1 MKLRPSLFLF
11 IFLYL
16 TNVLALKSQSLT
28 QTVRGTVVDQISQS
42 PLPGANVILL
52 NSDPFNGTATDMD
65 GNFKLQNIPVGKQ
78 HFKITFLG
86 YKEFILPNVTVTS
99 GKEVVLTISLEE
111 NVILGKE
118 VTITDKIEKNKPLNE
133 YSAVSAR
140 TFSVEETQKY
150 AAAVNDPAR
159 MSTSYAGVV
168 STDDGNNAITIRG
181 NSPNGLLW
189 RMEGVEIPN
198 PNHFSNVG
206 TAGGGISILSSQVLT
221 NSDFMT
227 GAFPAEYGNALSGV
241 FDLKLRRGN
250 NQKSEQTIQVG
261 FLGTD
266 LAVEG
271 PFKKGYDG
279 SYLVNYRYSTLSILG
294 KLGVNIGTATT
305 NFQDLSYNFYL
316 PTKKSG
322 TFTLFGFGGLSSQ
335 FADAD
340 KDSTKWNSFYDKFNW
355 DFTSNTGAGGLTH
368 FIQLNNRT
376 YLKTSL
382 VASGTGKTYSEEELD
397 TNYEGI
403 PQGELNYGEKKVA
416 LNSILTRKINSRHS
430 YKAGIIAT
438 EIFYNLLNT
447 ELVKESGSIETR
459 INEKGETMTLQ
470 SFAQWNFRASDNV
483 TFNAGLHYLVLTY
496 NKTFSLEPRA
506 SIKIELSPK
515 QSISL
520 GYGLHSQL
528 QPIGV
533 YFAKNRNP
541 DGSIF
546 QPNKELGLTKA
557 NHYVLSYDHSLSDF
571 LHFKLETYYQ
581 QLFNVP
587 VSMDPTSTFSILN
600 SEGGYTNEALD
611 NNGKGRNYG
620 VELTFEQFLHHDFY
634 FLLSSSV
641 FDSKYRATNGNWYN
655 TRFNGNFATTF
666 TAGKEIKTGPGF
678 KNRIVGVNIKTI
690 YAGGLRNTP
699 IDLNES
705 ELQGET
711 VYKDDEAY
719 SLKAKDYFRTDV
731 KFSLRRNRPKSTVT
745 WSIDIQNVSNTKN
758 IFGDYFDPLS
768 GTTKTSYQAPL
779 IPILSYKMD
788 F

>member
-1 MKLRPSLFLF
+1 MKYILRITFLILCF
-11 IFLYL
+11 
-16 TNVLALKSQSLT
+16 TNTQFSSAQLLT
-28 QTVRGTVVDQISQS
+28 QTIRGTVVDLVSQS
-42 PLPGANVILL
+42 PLPGANVVLL
-52 NSDPFNGTATDMD
+52 NSEPFNGTATDMD
-65 GNFKLQNIPVGKQ
+65 GNFQLKNVPVGKQ
-78 HFKITFLG
+78 NLRITFLG
-86 YKEFILPNVTVTS
+86 YKDYILPNITVTS
-99 GKEVVLTISLEE
+99 GKEVVLSIALEE
-111 NVILGKE
+111 NVVMGKE

-133 YSAVSAR
+133 YSTVSAR

-206 TAGGGISILSSQVLT
+206 TSGGGISILSSQVLT

-266 LAVEG
+266 RAVEG

-279 SYLVNYRYSTLSILG
+279 SYLINYRYSTLSVLG
-294 KLGVNIGTATT
+294 KLGVNVGTATT

-335 FADAD
+335 SSNAE
-340 KDSTKWNSFYDKFNW
+340 KDSLKWTNYYDKFNW
-355 DFTSNTGAGGLTH
+355 DFTANTGATGLTH
-368 FIQLNNRT
+368 FIQLDNRT

-382 VASGTGKTYSEEELD
+382 VASGTGKTYKEEELD

-403 PQGELNYGEKKVA
+403 PQGELNYGQNKIA
-416 LNSILTRKINSRHS
+416 LNSILTRKINSKHS
-430 YKAGIIAT
+430 FKVGVIGT

-447 ELVKESGSIETR
+447 ELVKETGKIETW
-459 INEKGETMTLQ
+459 INQKGETMTLQ
-470 SFAQWNFRASDNV
+470 SFAQWNYRATEKL
-483 TFNAGLHYLVLTY
+483 TFNAGLHYLLLAY
-496 NKTFSLEPRA
+496 NKTASLEPRA
-506 SIKIELSPK
+506 SLKVDLNSK
-515 QSISL
+515 QSLSF
-520 GYGLHSQL
+520 GFGMHSQL

-533 YFAKNRNP
+533 YFARNTRT
-541 DGSIF
+541 DGTVY
-546 QPNKELGLTKA
+546 QPNKDLELTKA
-557 NHYVLSYDHSLSDF
+557 LHYVLSYDRSLTDY
-571 LHFKLETYYQ
+571 LRLKLEGYYQ
-581 QLFNVP
+581 LLYNVP
-587 VSMDPTSTFSILN
+587 VSTDINNTFSILN
-600 SEGGYTNEALD
+600 SEGGYTSDPLA
-611 NNGKGRNYG
+611 NNGKGKNYG

-641 FDSKYRATNGNWYN
+641 YDSKYKAANGKWFN

-666 TAGKEIKTGPGF
+666 TAGKEFKTGSGF
-678 KNRIVGVNIKTI
+678 KNRIIGVNIKTI

-699 IDLNES
+699 IDIDAS
-705 ELQGET
+705 KAKGET
-711 VYKDDEAY
+711 VYRDAEAF
-719 SLKAKDYFRTDV
+719 SLQAKDYFRTDV
-731 KFSLRRNRPKSTVT
+731 KFSLKRNRLKSTVT
-745 WSIDIQNVSNTKN
+745 WSVDIQNVSNAKN
-758 IFGDYFDPLS
+758 IFGDYFDPLT

-779 IPILSYKMD
+779 IPILSYKVD

>member
-1 MKLRPSLFLF
+1 MKYILRITFLILCF
-11 IFLYL
+11 
-16 TNVLALKSQSLT
+16 TNTQFSSAQLLT
-28 QTVRGTVVDQISQS
+28 QTIRGTVVDLVSQS
-42 PLPGANVILL
+42 PLPGANVVLL
-52 NSDPFNGTATDMD
+52 NSEPFNGTATDMV
-65 GNFKLQNIPVGKQ
+65 GNFQLKHVPVGKQ
-78 HFKITFLG
+78 NLRITFLG
-86 YKEFILPNVTVTS
+86 YKEYILPNITVTS
-99 GKEVVLTISLEE
+99 GKEVVLSIALEE
-111 NVILGKE
+111 NVVMGKE

-133 YSAVSAR
+133 YSTVSAR

-206 TAGGGISILSSQVLT
+206 TSGGGISILSSQVLT

-279 SYLVNYRYSTLSILG
+279 SYLINYRYSTLSVLG
-294 KLGVNIGTATT
+294 KLGVNVGTATT

-335 FADAD
+335 SSNAE
-340 KDSTKWNSFYDKFNW
+340 KDSLKWTNYYDKFNW
-355 DFTSNTGAGGLTH
+355 DFTANTGATGLTH
-368 FIQLNNRT
+368 FIQLDNRT

-382 VASGTGKTYSEEELD
+382 VASGTGKTYKEEELD

-403 PQGELNYGEKKVA
+403 PQGELNYGQNKIA
-416 LNSILTRKINSRHS
+416 LNSILTRKINSKHS
-430 YKAGIIAT
+430 FKVGVIGT

-447 ELVKESGSIETR
+447 ELVKETGKIETW
-459 INEKGETMTLQ
+459 INQKGETMTLQ
-470 SFAQWNFRASDNV
+470 SFAQWNYRATEKL
-483 TFNAGLHYLVLTY
+483 TFNAGLHYLLLAY
-496 NKTFSLEPRA
+496 NKTASLEPRA
-506 SIKIELSPK
+506 SLKVDLNSK
-515 QSISL
+515 QSLSF
-520 GYGLHSQL
+520 GFGMHSQL

-533 YFAKNRNP
+533 YFARNTRT
-541 DGSIF
+541 DGTVY
-546 QPNKELGLTKA
+546 QPNKDLELTKA
-557 NHYVLSYDHSLSDF
+557 LHYVLSYDRSLTDY
-571 LHFKLETYYQ
+571 LRLKLEGYYQ
-581 QLFNVP
+581 QLYNVP
-587 VSMDPTSTFSILN
+587 VSTDINNTFSILN
-600 SEGGYTNEALD
+600 SEGGYTSDPLA
-611 NNGKGRNYG
+611 NNGKGKNYG

-641 FDSKYRATNGNWYN
+641 YDSKYKAANGKWFN

-666 TAGKEIKTGPGF
+666 TAGKEFKTGSGF
-678 KNRIVGVNIKTI
+678 KNRIIGVNIKTI

-699 IDLNES
+699 IDIDAS
-705 ELQGET
+705 KAKGET
-711 VYKDDEAY
+711 VYRDAEAF
-719 SLKAKDYFRTDV
+719 SLQAKDYFRTDV
-731 KFSLRRNRPKSTVT
+731 KFSLKRNRPKSTVT
-745 WSIDIQNVSNTKN
+745 WSVDIQNVSNAKN
-758 IFGDYFDPLS
+758 IFGDYFDPLT

-779 IPILSYKMD
+779 IPILSYKVD

>member
-1 MKLRPSLFLF
+1 MKYILRITFLILCF
-11 IFLYL
+11 
-16 TNVLALKSQSLT
+16 TNTQFSSAQLLT
-28 QTVRGTVVDQISQS
+28 QTIRGTVVDLVSQS
-42 PLPGANVILL
+42 PLPGANVVLL
-52 NSDPFNGTATDMD
+52 NSEPFNGTATDMV
-65 GNFKLQNIPVGKQ
+65 GNFQLKHVPVGKQ
-78 HFKITFLG
+78 NLRITFLG
-86 YKEFILPNVTVTS
+86 YKEYILPNITVTS
-99 GKEVVLTISLEE
+99 GKEVVLSIALEE
-111 NVILGKE
+111 NVVMGKE

-133 YSAVSAR
+133 YSTVSAR

-206 TAGGGISILSSQVLT
+206 TSGGGISILSSQVLT

-279 SYLVNYRYSTLSILG
+279 SYLVNYRYSTLSVLG
-294 KLGVNIGTATT
+294 KLGVNVGTATT

-335 FADAD
+335 SSNAE
-340 KDSTKWNSFYDKFNW
+340 KDSLKWTNYYDKFNW
-355 DFTSNTGAGGLTH
+355 DFTANTGATGLTH
-368 FIQLNNRT
+368 FIQLDNRT

-382 VASGTGKTYSEEELD
+382 VASGTGKTYKEEELD

-403 PQGELNYGEKKVA
+403 PQGELNYGQNKIA
-416 LNSILTRKINSRHS
+416 LNSILTRKINSKHS
-430 YKAGIIAT
+430 FKVGVIGT

-447 ELVKESGSIETR
+447 ELVKETGKIETW
-459 INEKGETMTLQ
+459 INQKGETMTLQ
-470 SFAQWNFRASDNV
+470 SFAQWNYRATEKL
-483 TFNAGLHYLVLTY
+483 TFNAGLHYLLLAY
-496 NKTFSLEPRA
+496 NKTASLEPRA
-506 SIKIELSPK
+506 SLKVDLNSK
-515 QSISL
+515 QSLSF
-520 GYGLHSQL
+520 GFGMHSQL

-533 YFAKNRNP
+533 YFARNTRT
-541 DGSIF
+541 DGTVY
-546 QPNKELGLTKA
+546 QPNKDLELTKA
-557 NHYVLSYDHSLSDF
+557 LHYVLSYDRSLTDY
-571 LHFKLETYYQ
+571 LRLKLEGYYQ
-581 QLFNVP
+581 QLYNVP
-587 VSMDPTSTFSILN
+587 VSTDINNTFSILN
-600 SEGGYTNEALD
+600 SEGGYTSDPLA
-611 NNGKGRNYG
+611 NNGKGKNYG

-641 FDSKYRATNGNWYN
+641 YDSKYKAANGKWFN

-666 TAGKEIKTGPGF
+666 TAGKEFKTGSGF
-678 KNRIVGVNIKTI
+678 KNRIIGVNIKTI

-699 IDLNES
+699 IDIDAS
-705 ELQGET
+705 KAKGET
-711 VYKDDEAY
+711 VYRDAVAF
-719 SLKAKDYFRTDV
+719 SLQAKDYFRTDV
-731 KFSLRRNRPKSTVT
+731 KFSLKRNRLKSTVT
-745 WSIDIQNVSNTKN
+745 WSVDIQNVSNAKN
-758 IFGDYFDPLS
+758 IFGDYFDPLT

-779 IPILSYKMD
+779 IPILSYKVD

>member
-279 SYLVNYRYSTLSILG
+279 SY
-294 KLGVNIGTATT
+294 
-305 NFQDLSYNFYL
+305 
-316 PTKKSG
+316 
-322 TFTLFGFGGLSSQ
+322 
-335 FADAD
+335 AD

-641 FDSKYRATNGNWYN
+641 FDSKYRAANGNWY
-655 TRFNGNFATTF
+655 
-666 TAGKEIKTGPGF
+666 
-678 KNRIVGVNIKTI
+678 
-690 YAGGLRNTP
+690 
-699 IDLNES
+699 LNES

>member
-1 MKLRPSLFLF
+1 MKYILRITFLILCF
-11 IFLYL
+11 
-16 TNVLALKSQSLT
+16 TNTQFSSAQLLT
-28 QTVRGTVVDQISQS
+28 QTIRGTVVDLVSQS
-42 PLPGANVILL
+42 PLPGANVVLL
-52 NSDPFNGTATDMD
+52 NSEPFNGTATDMV
-65 GNFKLQNIPVGKQ
+65 GNFQLKHVPVGKQ
-78 HFKITFLG
+78 NLRITFLG
-86 YKEFILPNVTVTS
+86 YKEYILPNITVTS
-99 GKEVVLTISLEE
+99 GKEVVLSIALEE
-111 NVILGKE
+111 NVVMGKE

-133 YSAVSAR
+133 YSTVSAR

-206 TAGGGISILSSQVLT
+206 TSGGGISILSSQVLT

-279 SYLVNYRYSTLSILG
+279 SYLINYRYSTLSVLG
-294 KLGVNIGTATT
+294 KLGVNVGTATT

-335 FADAD
+335 SSNAE
-340 KDSTKWNSFYDKFNW
+340 KDSLKWTNYYDKFNW
-355 DFTSNTGAGGLTH
+355 DFTANTGATGLTH
-368 FIQLNNRT
+368 FIQLDNRT

-382 VASGTGKTYSEEELD
+382 VASGTGKTYKEEELD

-403 PQGELNYGEKKVA
+403 PQGELNYGQNKIA
-416 LNSILTRKINSRHS
+416 LNSILTRKINSKHS
-430 YKAGIIAT
+430 FKVGVIGT

-447 ELVKESGSIETR
+447 ELVKETGKIETW
-459 INEKGETMTLQ
+459 INQKGETMTLQ
-470 SFAQWNFRASDNV
+470 SFAQWNYRATEKL
-483 TFNAGLHYLVLTY
+483 TFNAGLHYLLLAY
-496 NKTFSLEPRA
+496 NKTASLEPRA
-506 SIKIELSPK
+506 SLKVDLNSK
-515 QSISL
+515 QSLSF
-520 GYGLHSQL
+520 GFGMHSQL

-533 YFAKNRNP
+533 YFARNTRT
-541 DGSIF
+541 DGTVY
-546 QPNKELGLTKA
+546 QPNKDLELTKA
-557 NHYVLSYDHSLSDF
+557 LHYVLSYDRSLTDY
-571 LHFKLETYYQ
+571 LRLKLEGYYQ
-581 QLFNVP
+581 QLYNVP
-587 VSMDPTSTFSILN
+587 VSTDINNTFSILN
-600 SEGGYTNEALD
+600 SEGGYTSDPLA
-611 NNGKGRNYG
+611 NNGKGKNYG

-641 FDSKYRATNGNWYN
+641 YDSKYKAANGKWFN

-666 TAGKEIKTGPGF
+666 TAGKEFKTGSGF
-678 KNRIVGVNIKTI
+678 KNRIIGVNIKTI

-699 IDLNES
+699 IDIDAS
-705 ELQGET
+705 KAKGET
-711 VYKDDEAY
+711 VYRDVEAF
-719 SLKAKDYFRTDV
+719 SLQAKDYFRTDV
-731 KFSLRRNRPKSTVT
+731 KFSLKRNRLKSTVT
-745 WSIDIQNVSNTKN
+745 WSVDIQNVSNAKN
-758 IFGDYFDPLS
+758 IFGDYFDPLT

-779 IPILSYKMD
+779 IPILSYKVD

>member
-250 NQKSEQTIQVG
+250 NQKSEQTVQVG

-355 DFTSNTGAGGLTH
+355 DFTSNTGAAGLTH

-416 LNSILTRKINSRHS
+416 LNSILTRKINSKHS

-447 ELVKESGSIETR
+447 ELVMESGNIETR

-470 SFAQWNFRASDNV
+470 SFAQWNFRASDKV

-533 YFAKNRNP
+533 YFAKNGNP

-666 TAGKEIKTGPGF
+666 TAGKEIKTGQGF

>member
-1 MKLRPSLFLF
+1 MKYILRITFLILCF
-11 IFLYL
+11 TSTQF
-16 TNVLALKSQSLT
+16 TFAQSLT
-28 QTVRGTVVDQISQS
+28 QTIRGTVVDLVSQS
-42 PLPGANVILL
+42 PLPGANVVLL
-52 NSDPFNGTATDMD
+52 NSEPFNGTATDMD
-65 GNFKLQNIPVGKQ
+65 GNFQLKNVPVGKQ
-78 HFKITFLG
+78 NLRITFLG
-86 YKEFILPNVTVTS
+86 YKEYILPNITVTS
-99 GKEVVLTISLEE
+99 GKEVVLSIALEE
-111 NVILGKE
+111 NVVMGKE

-133 YSAVSAR
+133 YSTVSAR

-206 TAGGGISILSSQVLT
+206 TSGGGISILSSQVLT

-266 LAVEG
+266 LALEG

-294 KLGVNIGTATT
+294 KLGVNVGTAAT

-335 FADAD
+335 SSNAE
-340 KDSTKWNSFYDKFNW
+340 KDSLKWTSYYDKYNW
-355 DFTSNTGAGGLTH
+355 DFTANTGATGLTH
-368 FIQLNNRT
+368 FIQFDSRT

-382 VASGTGKTYSEEELD
+382 VASGTGKTYKEEELD

-403 PQGELNYGEKKVA
+403 PQGELNYGQNKIA
-416 LNSILTRKINSRHS
+416 LNSILTRKINSKHS
-430 YKAGIIAT
+430 FKVGVIGT

-447 ELVKESGSIETR
+447 ELVKETGKIETW
-459 INEKGETMTLQ
+459 INQKGETMTLQ
-470 SFAQWNFRASDNV
+470 SFAQWNYRATDKL
-483 TFNAGLHYLVLTY
+483 TFNAGLHYFMLAY
-496 NKTFSLEPRA
+496 NKTASLEPRA
-506 SIKIELSPK
+506 SLKVDLNSK
-515 QSISL
+515 QSLSF
-520 GYGLHSQL
+520 GFGLHSQL
-528 QPIGV
+528 QPIGI
-533 YFAKNRNP
+533 YFARSTKA
-541 DGSIF
+541 DGTVY
-546 QPNKELGLTKA
+546 QPNKNLELTKA
-557 NHYVLSYDHSLSDF
+557 LHYVVSYDRSLTDY
-571 LHFKLETYYQ
+571 LRLKLEGYYQ
-581 QLFNVP
+581 QLYNVP
-587 VSMDPTSTFSILN
+587 VSTDVNSTFSILN
-600 SEGGYTNEALD
+600 SEGGYTSDPLV
-611 NNGKGRNYG
+611 NNGKGKNYG

-634 FLLSSSV
+634 FLLSSSLY
-641 FDSKYRATNGNWYN
+641 DSKYKAANGEWYN

-666 TAGKEIKTGPGF
+666 TSGKEFKTGSGF
-678 KNRIVGVNIKTI
+678 KNRIVGINVKTI

-699 IDLNES
+699 IDVDAS
-705 ELQGET
+705 KTKGET
-711 VYKDDEAY
+711 VYRDSEAF
-719 SLKAKDYFRTDV
+719 SLQAKDYFRTDV
-731 KFSLRRNRPKSTVT
+731 KFSLKRNRPKSTVT
-745 WSIDIQNVSNTKN
+745 WSVDIQNVSNAKN

-779 IPILSYKMD
+779 IPILSYKVD

>member
-1 MKLRPSLFLF
+1 MKYILRITFLILCF
-11 IFLYL
+11 
-16 TNVLALKSQSLT
+16 TNTQFSSAQLLT
-28 QTVRGTVVDQISQS
+28 QTIRGTVVDLVSQS
-42 PLPGANVILL
+42 PLPGANVVLL
-52 NSDPFNGTATDMD
+52 NSEPFNGTATDMD
-65 GNFKLQNIPVGKQ
+65 GNFQLKNVPVGKQ
-78 HFKITFLG
+78 NLRITFLG
-86 YKEFILPNVTVTS
+86 YKDYILPNITVTS
-99 GKEVVLTISLEE
+99 GKEVVLSIALEE
-111 NVILGKE
+111 NVVMGKE

-133 YSAVSAR
+133 YSTVSAR

-206 TAGGGISILSSQVLT
+206 TSGGGISILSSQVLT

-279 SYLVNYRYSTLSILG
+279 SYLINYRYSTLSVLG
-294 KLGVNIGTATT
+294 KLGVNVGTATT

-335 FADAD
+335 SSYAE
-340 KDSTKWNSFYDKFNW
+340 KDSLKWTNYYDKFNW
-355 DFTSNTGAGGLTH
+355 DFTANTGATGLTH
-368 FIQLNNRT
+368 FIQLDNRT

-382 VASGTGKTYSEEELD
+382 VASGTGKTYKEEELD

-403 PQGELNYGEKKVA
+403 PQGELNYGQNKIA
-416 LNSILTRKINSRHS
+416 LNSILTRKINSKHS
-430 YKAGIIAT
+430 FKVGVIGT

-447 ELVKESGSIETR
+447 ELVKETGKIETW
-459 INEKGETMTLQ
+459 INQKGETMTLQ
-470 SFAQWNFRASDNV
+470 SFAQWNYRATEKL
-483 TFNAGLHYLVLTY
+483 TFNAGLHYLLLAY
-496 NKTFSLEPRA
+496 NKTASLEPRA
-506 SIKIELSPK
+506 SLKVDLNSK
-515 QSISL
+515 QSLSF
-520 GYGLHSQL
+520 GFGMHSQL

-533 YFAKNRNP
+533 YFARNTKV
-541 DGSIF
+541 DGTVY
-546 QPNKELGLTKA
+546 QPNKDLELTKA
-557 NHYVLSYDHSLSDF
+557 LHYVLSYDRSLTDY
-571 LHFKLETYYQ
+571 LRLKLEGYYQ
-581 QLFNVP
+581 LLYNVP
-587 VSMDPTSTFSILN
+587 VSTDINNTFSILN
-600 SEGGYTNEALD
+600 SEGGYTSDPLA
-611 NNGKGRNYG
+611 NNGKGKNYG

-641 FDSKYRATNGNWYN
+641 YDSKYKATNGKWFN

-666 TAGKEIKTGPGF
+666 TAGKEFKTGSGF
-678 KNRIVGVNIKTI
+678 KNRIIGVNIKTI

-699 IDLNES
+699 IDIDAS
-705 ELQGET
+705 KAKGET
-711 VYKDDEAY
+711 VYRDAEAF
-719 SLKAKDYFRTDV
+719 SLQAKDYFRTDV
-731 KFSLRRNRPKSTVT
+731 KFSLKRNRLKSTVT
-745 WSIDIQNVSNTKN
+745 WSVDIQNVSNAKN
-758 IFGDYFDPLS
+758 IFGDYFDPLT

-779 IPILSYKMD
+779 IPILSYKVD

>member
-1 MKLRPSLFLF
+1 MKYILRITFLILCF
-11 IFLYL
+11 
-16 TNVLALKSQSLT
+16 TNTQFSSAQLLT
-28 QTVRGTVVDQISQS
+28 QTIRGTVVDLVSQS
-42 PLPGANVILL
+42 PLPGANVVLL
-52 NSDPFNGTATDMD
+52 NSEPFNGTATDMV
-65 GNFKLQNIPVGKQ
+65 GNFQLKHVPVGKQ
-78 HFKITFLG
+78 NLRITFLG
-86 YKEFILPNVTVTS
+86 YKEYILPNITVTS
-99 GKEVVLTISLEE
+99 GKEVVLSIALEE
-111 NVILGKE
+111 NVVMGKE

-133 YSAVSAR
+133 YSTVSAR

-206 TAGGGISILSSQVLT
+206 TSGGGISILSSQVLT

-279 SYLVNYRYSTLSILG
+279 SYLVNYRYSTLSVLG
-294 KLGVNIGTATT
+294 KLGVNVGTATT

-335 FADAD
+335 SSNAE
-340 KDSTKWNSFYDKFNW
+340 KDSLKWTNYYDKFNW
-355 DFTSNTGAGGLTH
+355 DFTANTGATGLTH
-368 FIQLNNRT
+368 FIQLDNRT

-382 VASGTGKTYSEEELD
+382 VASGTGKTYKEEELD

-403 PQGELNYGEKKVA
+403 PQGELNYGQNKIA
-416 LNSILTRKINSRHS
+416 LNSILTRKINSKHS
-430 YKAGIIAT
+430 FKVGVIGT

-447 ELVKESGSIETR
+447 ELVKETGKIETW
-459 INEKGETMTLQ
+459 INQKGETMTLQ
-470 SFAQWNFRASDNV
+470 SFAQWNYRATEKL
-483 TFNAGLHYLVLTY
+483 TFNAGLHYLLLAY
-496 NKTFSLEPRA
+496 NKTASLEPRA
-506 SIKIELSPK
+506 SLKVDLNSK
-515 QSISL
+515 QSLSF
-520 GYGLHSQL
+520 GFGMHSQL

-533 YFAKNRNP
+533 YFARNTRT
-541 DGSIF
+541 DGTVY
-546 QPNKELGLTKA
+546 QPNKDLELTKA
-557 NHYVLSYDHSLSDF
+557 LHYVLSYDRSLTDY
-571 LHFKLETYYQ
+571 LRLKLEGYYQ
-581 QLFNVP
+581 QLYNVP
-587 VSMDPTSTFSILN
+587 VSTDINNTFSILN
-600 SEGGYTNEALD
+600 SEGGYTSDPLA
-611 NNGKGRNYG
+611 NNGKGKNYG

-641 FDSKYRATNGNWYN
+641 YDSKYKAANGKWFN

-666 TAGKEIKTGPGF
+666 TAGKEFKTGSGF
-678 KNRIVGVNIKTI
+678 KNRIIGVNIKTI

-699 IDLNES
+699 IDIDAS
-705 ELQGET
+705 KAKGET
-711 VYKDDEAY
+711 VYRDVEAF
-719 SLKAKDYFRTDV
+719 SLQAKDYFRTDV
-731 KFSLRRNRPKSTVT
+731 KFSLKRNRLKSTVT
-745 WSIDIQNVSNTKN
+745 WSVDIQNVSNAKN
-758 IFGDYFDPLS
+758 IFGDYFDPLT

-779 IPILSYKMD
+779 IPILSYKVD

>member
-1 MKLRPSLFLF
+1 MKYILRITFLILCF
-11 IFLYL
+11 
-16 TNVLALKSQSLT
+16 TNTQFSSAQLLT
-28 QTVRGTVVDQISQS
+28 QTIRGTVVDLVSQS
-42 PLPGANVILL
+42 PLPGANVVLL
-52 NSDPFNGTATDMD
+52 NSEPFNGTATDMV
-65 GNFKLQNIPVGKQ
+65 GNFQLKHVPVGKQ
-78 HFKITFLG
+78 NLRITFLG
-86 YKEFILPNVTVTS
+86 YKEYILPNITVTS
-99 GKEVVLTISLEE
+99 GKEVVLSIALEE
-111 NVILGKE
+111 NVVMGKE

-133 YSAVSAR
+133 YSTVSAR

-206 TAGGGISILSSQVLT
+206 TSGGGISILSSQVLT

-279 SYLVNYRYSTLSILG
+279 SYLINYRYSTLSVLG
-294 KLGVNIGTATT
+294 KLGVNVGTATT

-335 FADAD
+335 SSNAE
-340 KDSTKWNSFYDKFNW
+340 KDSLKWTNYYDKFNW
-355 DFTSNTGAGGLTH
+355 DFTANTGATGLTH
-368 FIQLNNRT
+368 FIQLDNRT

-382 VASGTGKTYSEEELD
+382 VASGTGKTYKEEELD

-403 PQGELNYGEKKVA
+403 PQGELNYGQNKIA
-416 LNSILTRKINSRHS
+416 LNSILTRKINSKHS
-430 YKAGIIAT
+430 FKVGVIGT

-447 ELVKESGSIETR
+447 ELVKETGKIETW
-459 INEKGETMTLQ
+459 INQKGETMTLQ
-470 SFAQWNFRASDNV
+470 SFAQWNYRATEKL
-483 TFNAGLHYLVLTY
+483 TFNAGLHYLLLAY
-496 NKTFSLEPRA
+496 NKTASLEPRA
-506 SIKIELSPK
+506 SLKVDLNSK
-515 QSISL
+515 QSLSF
-520 GYGLHSQL
+520 GFGMHSQL

-533 YFAKNRNP
+533 YFARNTRT
-541 DGSIF
+541 DGTVY
-546 QPNKELGLTKA
+546 QPNKDLELTKA
-557 NHYVLSYDHSLSDF
+557 LHYVLSYDRSLTDY
-571 LHFKLETYYQ
+571 LRLKLEGYYQ
-581 QLFNVP
+581 QLYNVP
-587 VSMDPTSTFSILN
+587 VSTDINNTFSILN
-600 SEGGYTNEALD
+600 SEGGYTSDPLA
-611 NNGKGRNYG
+611 NNGKGKNYG

-641 FDSKYRATNGNWYN
+641 YDSKYKAANGKWFN

-666 TAGKEIKTGPGF
+666 TAGKEFKTGSGF
-678 KNRIVGVNIKTI
+678 KNRIIGVNIKTI

-699 IDLNES
+699 IDIDAS
-705 ELQGET
+705 KAKGET
-711 VYKDDEAY
+711 VYRDAEAF
-719 SLKAKDYFRTDV
+719 SLQAKDYFRTDV
-731 KFSLRRNRPKSTVT
+731 KFSLKRNRLKSTVT
-745 WSIDIQNVSNTKN
+745 WSVDIQNVSNAKN
-758 IFGDYFDPLS
+758 IFGDYFDPLT

-779 IPILSYKMD
+779 IPILSYKVD

>member
-1 MKLRPSLFLF
+1 MKYILRITFLILCF
-11 IFLYL
+11 
-16 TNVLALKSQSLT
+16 TNTQFSSAQLLT
-28 QTVRGTVVDQISQS
+28 QTIRGTVVDLVSQS
-42 PLPGANVILL
+42 PLPGANVVLL
-52 NSDPFNGTATDMD
+52 NSEPFNGTATDMD
-65 GNFKLQNIPVGKQ
+65 GNFQLKHVPVGKQ
-78 HFKITFLG
+78 NLRITFLG
-86 YKEFILPNVTVTS
+86 YKEYILPNITVTS
-99 GKEVVLTISLEE
+99 GKEVVLSIALEE
-111 NVILGKE
+111 NVVMGKE

-133 YSAVSAR
+133 YSTVSAR
-140 TFSVEETQKY
+140 TFLVEETQKY

-206 TAGGGISILSSQVLT
+206 TSGGGISILSSQVLT

-279 SYLVNYRYSTLSILG
+279 SYLINYRYSTLSVLG
-294 KLGVNIGTATT
+294 KLGVNVGTATT

-335 FADAD
+335 SSYAE
-340 KDSTKWNSFYDKFNW
+340 KDSLKWTNYYDKFNW
-355 DFTSNTGAGGLTH
+355 DFTANTGATGLTH
-368 FIQLNNRT
+368 FIQLDNRT

-382 VASGTGKTYSEEELD
+382 VASGTGKTYKEEELD

-403 PQGELNYGEKKVA
+403 PQGELNYGQNKIA
-416 LNSILTRKINSRHS
+416 LNSILTRKINSKHS
-430 YKAGIIAT
+430 FKVGVIGT

-447 ELVKESGSIETR
+447 ELVKETGKIETW
-459 INEKGETMTLQ
+459 INQKGETMTLQ
-470 SFAQWNFRASDNV
+470 SFAQWNYRATEKL
-483 TFNAGLHYLVLTY
+483 TFNAGLHYLLLAY
-496 NKTFSLEPRA
+496 NKTASLEPRA
-506 SIKIELSPK
+506 SLKVDLNSK
-515 QSISL
+515 QSLSF
-520 GYGLHSQL
+520 GFGMHSQL

-533 YFAKNRNP
+533 YFARNTRT
-541 DGSIF
+541 DGTVY
-546 QPNKELGLTKA
+546 QPNKDLELTKA
-557 NHYVLSYDHSLSDF
+557 LHYVLSYDRSLTDY
-571 LHFKLETYYQ
+571 LRLKLEGYYQ
-581 QLFNVP
+581 LLYNVP
-587 VSMDPTSTFSILN
+587 VSTDINNTFSILN
-600 SEGGYTNEALD
+600 SEGGYTSDPLA
-611 NNGKGRNYG
+611 NNGKGKNYG

-641 FDSKYRATNGNWYN
+641 YDSKYKATNGKWFN

-666 TAGKEIKTGPGF
+666 TAGKEFKTGSGF
-678 KNRIVGVNIKTI
+678 KNRIIGVNIKTI

-699 IDLNES
+699 IDIDAS
-705 ELQGET
+705 KAKGET
-711 VYKDDEAY
+711 VYRDAEAF
-719 SLKAKDYFRTDV
+719 SLQAKDYFRTDV
-731 KFSLRRNRPKSTVT
+731 KFSLKRNRLKSTVT
-745 WSIDIQNVSNTKN
+745 WSVDIQNVSNAKN
-758 IFGDYFDPLS
+758 IFGDYFDPLT

-779 IPILSYKMD
+779 IPILSYKVD